1 MVEVKN
7 ILCAVDFSEISPRV
21 ASYAQSLARGLD
33 ANVYVL
39 HVAPSIDQYAYLR
52 IPPTD
57 FQEHVNE
64 AIVDAENSM
73 ETFVQENFDI
83 EKVTGKV
90 LSGYAVDVILDFVKL
105 ENIDLIVI
113 GTHGRSGLDR
123 VLFGSVAEKVVKSSK
138 VPVITIRPE
147 KKS

>member
-7 ILCAVDFSEISPRV
+7 ILCAVDFSEMSSKV
-21 ASYAQSLARGLD
+21 ASYAQNLAKGLD

-39 HVAPSIDQYAYLR
+39 HVAPSIDQYSYLR

-57 FQEHVNE
+57 FQERVNE
-64 AIVDAENSM
+64 AIVDAERAM

-83 EKVTGKV
+83 AKVTGKV
-90 LSGYAVDVILDFVKL
+90 LSGYAVDVILDFAKA
-105 ENIDLIVI
+105 EKIDLIVI

-123 VLFGSVAEKVVKSSK
+123 VLFGSVAEKIVKSSK
-138 VPVITIRPE
+138 IPVMTIRPE
-147 KKS
+147 QKS